1 MPCCFLEILV
11 YLGGCFLCSTLYIN
25 ITSVIFIN
33 MVGDNS
39 IILNLALHR
48 SRSRRQNCGA
58 KIISVYTR
66 YFTLF
71 MHAIFSIV
79 L

>member
-33 MVGDNS
+33 MVGDNTEPR
-39 IILNLALHR
+39 L
-48 SRSRRQNCGA
+48 
-58 KIISVYTR
+58 TP
-66 YFTLF
+66 
-71 MHAIFSIV
+71 
-79 L
+79 